1 MVDRLDDQV
10 EKERRDHRILTEVI
24 ERGPIGINRLARETD
39 VPEHKVRYSL
49 RMLEND
55 DLVEPTPDGA
65 VPADDIADRI
75 SARND
80 GIDHLVDRLQALR
93 EIF

>member
-1 MVDRLDDQV
+1 MVDRLSDQV
-10 EKERRDHRILTEVI
+10 EKERRDQRILREVI
-24 ERGPIGINRLARETD
+24 ERGPIGINRLARETG

-65 VPADDIADRI
+65 VPADDIADRVE
-75 SARND
+75 AMND
-80 GIDHLVDRLQALR
+80 GIDHIIDRLEGLK
-93 EIF
+93 EIL